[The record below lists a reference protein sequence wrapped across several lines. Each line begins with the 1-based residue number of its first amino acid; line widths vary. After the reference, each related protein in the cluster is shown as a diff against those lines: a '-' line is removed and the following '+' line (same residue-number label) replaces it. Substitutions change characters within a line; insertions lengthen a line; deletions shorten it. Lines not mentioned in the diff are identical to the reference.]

1 MILATRA
8 RHEGRNGEVWHR
20 YAVRM
25 QSQERIAEDLG
36 ISQVRVSQIIAEVR
50 ASVPAVDKQQMI
62 AASLE
67 LIAYVKNSAIEM
79 AEMAGA
85 PVAVG
90 KDGVPLYDPE
100 TGEVVRDFA
109 LRDRALKTAL
119 AADDVM
125 AKRLGLDAAT
135 KTEVTG
141 QVRYEIVGV
150 DLSDL
155 S

>member
-1 MILATRA
+1 MD
-8 RHEGRNGEVWHR
+8 GRNGEVYHR

-25 QSQERIAEDLG
+25 QSQEQIAEELS
-36 ISQVRVSQIIAEVR
+36 ISQQRVSQIIAEVQ
-50 ASVPAVDKQQMI
+50 ASLDPVDKGKMI

-90 KDGVPLYDPE
+90 KDGEILVDPD
-100 TGEVVRDFA
+100 TGQVVRDYA

-135 KTEVTG
+135 KTEVSG
-141 QVRYEIVGV
+141 QVRYEIAGV
-150 DLSDL
+150 NMEDLS
-155 S
+155 

>member
-1 MILATRA
+1 MILARA

-25 QSQERIAEDLG
+25 QSQEKIGEELG

-90 KDGVPLYDPE
+90 KDGEILVDPD
-100 TGEVVRDFA
+100 TGNVVRDYA

-135 KTEVTG
+135 KVESSAT
-141 QVRYEIVGV
+141 VRYEIAGV
-150 DLSDL
+150 DLSAL

>member
-1 MILATRA
+1 
-8 RHEGRNGEVWHR
+8 
-20 YAVRM
+20 M
-25 QSQERIAEDLG
+25 QTQERIAEDLG
-36 ISQVRVSQIIAEVR
+36 ISPQRVSQIIAEIR
-50 ASVPAVDKQQMI
+50 ASIDPVDKQQMI

-85 PVAVG
+85 PVFVG
-90 KDGVPLYDPE
+90 KDGQIGYDE
-100 TGEVVRDFA
+100 AGNVVRDYS

>member
-1 MILATRA
+1 
-8 RHEGRNGEVWHR
+8 
-20 YAVRM
+20 M

-36 ISQVRVSQIIAEVR
+36 ISQVRVSQIIAEIR
-50 ASVPAVDKQQMI
+50 ATIPPVDKQQMI

-90 KDGVPLYDPE
+90 KDGEILIDPE
-100 TGEVVRDFA
+100 TGNVVRDFA

-135 KTEVTG
+135 KTEVSG

-150 DLSDL
+150 DLTDL

>member
-1 MILATRA
+1 LVRA

-25 QSQERIAEDLG
+25 QSQERIADDLG
-36 ISQVRVSQIIAEVR
+36 ITPQRVSQIIAEVR

-62 AASLE
+62 ASSLE
-67 LIAYVKNSAIEM
+67 LIAHVKDQALELV
-79 AEMAGA
+79 EMAGA
-85 PVAVG
+85 PIFVG
-90 KDGVPLYDPE
+90 KDGSIAYDE
-100 TGEVVRDFA
+100 KGNVVRDYSM
-109 LRDRALKTAL
+109 RINALKTAL

-135 KTEVTG
+135 KTEVSG
-141 QVRYEIVGV
+141 SVRYEIAGV

>member
-1 MILATRA
+1 MILARA
-8 RHEGRNGEVWHR
+8 RLDGRNGEVYHR
-20 YAVRM
+20 YTVRM
-25 QSQERIAEDLG
+25 QSQEKIAEELDL
-36 ISQVRVSQIIAEVR
+36 SQQRVSQIIREVQD
-50 ASVPAVDKQQMI
+50 ALDPVDKGKLI
-62 AASLE
+62 SASLE
-67 LIAYVKNSAIEM
+67 LISYVKNSAIEL

-90 KDGVPLYDPE
+90 KDGETQIDPE
-100 TGEVVRDFA
+100 TGEVVRDYS
-109 LRDRALKTAL
+109 LRLNALKAAL

-135 KTEVTG
+135 KTEVSG

-150 DLSDL
+150 DLTDL

>member
-1 MILATRA
+1 MRA

-50 ASVPAVDKQQMI
+50 ALIPPVDRQQMVS
-62 AASLE
+62 ASLE
-67 LIAYVKNSAIEM
+67 LIAHVKDQALELVD
-79 AEMAGA
+79 MAGA
-85 PVAVG
+85 PVFVG
-90 KDGVPLYDPE
+90 KDGQIAYDE
-100 TGEVVRDFA
+100 NGNVVRDYSM
-109 LRDRALKTAL
+109 RINALKTAL

-135 KTEVTG
+135 KVESSGT
-141 QVRYEIVGV
+141 VRYEIVGV
-150 DLSDL
+150 NMDDLS
-155 S
+155 